1 MCTHKESSS
10 RPDLLEIC
18 CRWLILFRHDRLNT
32 LWCFTSLHSATS
44 AISTYLIAAL
54 AGGTIL
60 SRLYS
65 KCEHWA
71 EALPRQAWQRSHH
84 RRWTISVFSS
94 MRSVSALEM
103 DRWRGLCAEVQRRK

>member
-32 LWCFTSLHSATS
+32 LWCFTSLHSA
-44 AISTYLIAAL
+44 
-54 AGGTIL
+54 GTIL